1 MTERWKPEFDE
12 MYWSIPADGEVI
24 PFCWRD
30 DEVDRM
36 CFNFGNCFRTEEE
49 AEAAAEKVKA
59 LLLNLHESPEE
70 PSQGLGTPQEMP
82 LFPGQIWRLKGHPD
96 RTVYI
101 GRIMNWF
108 SPEPYVDLIYDD
120 GAYFVDGREFL
131 KNYEPLEDDSVTP
144 APPKKNSHETPDHY
158 KLDPEPIAVIK
169 AWGLD
174 FCLGN
179 VLKYVARAGRK
190 AGESRDSDLH
200 KAMNYL
206 RLALE
211 DEK

>member
-1 MTERWKPEFDE
+1 MTERWKPETNE
-12 MYWSIPADGEVI
+12 MYWFIPKDGEVI
-24 PFCWRD
+24 PFCWCD
-30 DEVDRM
+30 DEIDRT

-49 AEAAAEKVKA
+49 AEAAAEKVKD
-59 LLLNLHESPEE
+59 LLLDLHKNPENLRTSPE
-70 PSQGLGTPQEMP
+70 SL
-82 LFPGQIWRLKGHPD
+82 QILRAS
-96 RTVYI
+96 TI
-101 GRIMNWF
+101 QIN
-108 SPEPYVDLIYDD
+108 
-120 GAYFVDGREFL
+120 
-131 KNYEPLEDDSVTP
+131 EDDSVTP
-144 APPKKNSHETPDHY
+144 APPKKNSHATPDHY